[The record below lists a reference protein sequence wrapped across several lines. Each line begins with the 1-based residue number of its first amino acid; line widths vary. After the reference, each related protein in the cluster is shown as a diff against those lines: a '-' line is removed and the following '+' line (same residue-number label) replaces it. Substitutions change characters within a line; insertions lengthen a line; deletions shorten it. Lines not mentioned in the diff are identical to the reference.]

1 MHKLPKVHASKNK
14 SPLLLPSSSTQSLMS
29 FLGLQDGMD
38 FFIILKNESV

>member
-14 SPLLLPSSSTQSLMS
+14 SPLLLPSTQSLMS